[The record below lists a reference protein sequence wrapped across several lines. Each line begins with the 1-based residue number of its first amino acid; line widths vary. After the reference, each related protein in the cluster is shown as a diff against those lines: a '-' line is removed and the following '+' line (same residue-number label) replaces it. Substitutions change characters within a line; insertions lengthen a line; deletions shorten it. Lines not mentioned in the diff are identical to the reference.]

1 MIREK
6 YTVSGSKFKG
16 EAMSSPRLQPP
27 YRLLRVVEAA
37 LTASYMVIDGTN
49 LILLIFCMFIYL
61 CVCRQTSTHDPGG
74 KHQNS

>member
-27 YRLLRVVEAA
+27 YRLLRVVVFEA
-37 LTASYMVIDGTN
+37 
-49 LILLIFCMFIYL
+49 
-61 CVCRQTSTHDPGG
+61 
-74 KHQNS
+74 